1 MDFKQVNIGWE
12 TVNFEQAFDHQLL
25 YSENFVRVY
34 GVAATHVFDKTAINP
49 FLVNVVILCS
59 LKTETEIYKMETLT
73 RNG

>member
-34 GVAATHVFDKTAINP
+34 GVAATHMCLIKQ
-49 FLVNVVILCS
+49 L
-59 LKTETEIYKMETLT
+59 LT
-73 RNG
+73 HFWSMLSFYAP

>member
-34 GVAATHVFDKTAINP
+34 GVAATHMCLIKQLLPISGQCCHFMLPK
-49 FLVNVVILCS
+49 
-59 LKTETEIYKMETLT
+59 
-73 RNG
+73 NGNGNI